1 MSTTEGKMIFEQ
13 DFFDIIEI
21 FENKRKE
28 QLEREIEA
36 MMEER
41 NTMRLDQQKKQEIEK
56 IQNDLNNKS
65 DWMMIE
71 RSTATNSEE
80 DYTIQMPIQQP
91 AISQNTSQS
100 AAASNTTQRDI
111 LGNYAEVVQ
120 IGP

>member
-41 NTMRLDQQKKQEIEK
+41 NTMRLD
-56 IQNDLNNKS
+56 
-65 DWMMIE
+65 
-71 RSTATNSEE
+71 
-80 DYTIQMPIQQP
+80 
-91 AISQNTSQS
+91 
-100 AAASNTTQRDI
+100 
-111 LGNYAEVVQ
+111 
-120 IGP
+120 